1 MTNEFEAWLL
11 VDLYLISQGIDMS
24 HLTWTTSLSLDGQ
37 RAYYNWLNSM
47 LTLGRVE
54 RNVGGNNLCEIFR
67 DELAKLNSRYSNYKP
82 GDGNFNTINNLL
94 GKCK

>member
-1 MTNEFEAWLL
+1 MTHEFEAWLL
-11 VDLYLISQGIDMS
+11 VDLYLIRQGKLADQ
-24 HLTWTTSLSLDGQ
+24 LTWTRVLSDAGKE
-37 RAYYNWLNSM
+37 AYFKWLNSM

-54 RNVGGNNLCEIFR
+54 CNIGGDNLCKVFR
-67 DELAKLNSRYSNYKP
+67 DELARRDSIYSNYKP